1 MDETPT
7 GSRRRHALS
16 VVEIVDLVK
25 SFSKEKPKK
34 SSIYYHLELLME
46 FGIIQELTSVKAGNI
61 VTMYFGRTSK
71 LIFLQSEA
79 EEIHKKSEGTELVL
93 QPGFQELVSR
103 VSAKDQTEISNLTTE
118 IARIK
123 SEINL
128 PDVDFVA
135 WVKEHSDDLVG
146 IDLNLVELHNLF
158 VNILKYPPELVELY
172 QKLKEYLK
180 LE

>member
-1 MDETPT
+1 
-7 GSRRRHALS
+7 
-16 VVEIVDLVK
+16 
-25 SFSKEKPKK
+25 
-34 SSIYYHLELLME
+34 ME

-172 QKLKEYLK
+172 QKLKESLK